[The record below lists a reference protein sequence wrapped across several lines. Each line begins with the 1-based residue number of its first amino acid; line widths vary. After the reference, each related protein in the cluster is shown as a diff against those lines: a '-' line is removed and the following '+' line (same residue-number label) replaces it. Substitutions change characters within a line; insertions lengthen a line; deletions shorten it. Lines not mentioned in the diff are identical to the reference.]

1 MATVPEFLKD
11 LKEQMKGVK
20 VKKVNIDFE
29 DISEEQDSELK
40 YIAENIVIEFGKI
53 LSAVNSQMI
62 SQGIIFK
69 NPKKHLDFAI
79 ERTMDV
85 LESVIDEAQNDKSKN

>member
-20 VKKVNIDFE
+20 VKKVDIDFE
-29 DISEEQDSELK
+29 DISEEQDSELE
-40 YIAENIVIEFGKI
+40 YIAQNIVIEFGKI
-53 LSAVNSQMI
+53 LTSVNSQMI

-69 NPKKHLDFAI
+69 NPKKHLNFVI